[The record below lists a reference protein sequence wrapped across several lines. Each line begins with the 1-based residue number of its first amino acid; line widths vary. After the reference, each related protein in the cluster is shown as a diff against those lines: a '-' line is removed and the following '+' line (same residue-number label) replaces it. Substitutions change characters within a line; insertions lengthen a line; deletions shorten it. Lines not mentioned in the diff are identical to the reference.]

1 MKILNVRFKNIN
13 TLKGEWE
20 IHFDRSPFKE
30 SGLFAITGPNGSG
43 KTTIFDAVSL
53 GIYGETARLKN
64 SPEQIMS
71 KQTSRC
77 FSMVT
82 FSVNGNVYRST
93 WSLRSAQGR
102 TLLPEMK
109 LFEMNGKERLLED
122 KISTVRHRIAALTG
136 LDFKRFSRSMML
148 VQGEFSAFLNAL
160 DNERAEI
167 LDKIVGKDIFSEVLK
182 AAVENAETADNK
194 LQALEE
200 EIQDFPL
207 MRRSEVENLEETVQ
221 QLEEDFNAAD
231 GRILTLNEKENRRKR
246 YDQLQK
252 KYQENRNAMEE
263 ARYRK
268 SQMESDFERLKKAM
282 AAAPFQEEMDR
293 LDSWKSEASKDLDA
307 LKGFERDIADLED
320 RHDGLKEKEG
330 IHALELDRAQKAWSQ
345 RRALVEKTLEIEK
358 EIAAATDS
366 VGKLMER
373 QATVEAEQA
382 QTSQEQLTVKQEI
395 AENETRQK
403 DTECWLEEHLE
414 YEELVKR
421 IPVIKDGLEKL
432 QSIRQTIS
440 AHPGQQKSAVK
451 AERKASSLLTK
462 TARKLEKLRNKSEK
476 IKARQAEQNKALT
489 ALLGDGT
496 LKDLEKIYGG
506 QKDRLKNHQSMLKIA
521 KTYAKQEAGNGETL
535 EKALKKAEEE
545 HAEVLKIFEREN
557 NRLSVIKNTVR
568 FEPCRRQLKDK
579 EPCPLCGS
587 PEHPYVTAGPLFG
600 KETAEAL
607 NVQENTLNKIQSR
620 LKMLSDQIAG
630 LKARHDPLVE
640 MQKKWNFL
648 CQATGAEWAVGD
660 RHWVKTSVR
669 SLKKDVRRQGAR
681 LKKIRK
687 HHKKTEKIDQA
698 VQKHSAKLSEKQTVS
713 DQLEIDLNV
722 RRNRLSSLQQE
733 TQNFRQTEA
742 EILRNLQP
750 HLEMFKEKVPDPG
763 TERELNRRLEAKRVE
778 FFNHL
783 KAKNELKEQAI
794 ALKKRSGAL
803 PEQRDRLKTEA
814 DDLEKRINTRQGALN
829 ALKNQRQAT
838 FGTGDPIREK
848 QETGKK
854 IQTEKDAVETIRQ
867 EIQQVQQALTEKLR
881 LKQLAEKK
889 CRDIQKQCEDL
900 EQNLSIQAVASGF
913 ISLSDAQNS
922 RLPLKE
928 RQTLE
933 HQQEAID
940 CEIGDF
946 ASNLDAI
953 QKDSDEQGITEGAVE
968 FPEDLS
974 LEIQEARR
982 RKDELSEA
990 LTTAWDR
997 LEHQK
1002 TMEKEVELKLRHLE
1016 EQKKICRRLHDE
1028 KAFFESAGEAD
1039 IKRRTQELVL
1049 ERLLEQSN
1057 RQLEELSGRYCL
1069 RRCEENGLGL
1079 EIEDVFHQGERRS
1092 TQTLSGGETFLVSLA
1107 MALGLSDIAGNGRKI
1122 ESLFV
1127 DEGFGYLDDETL
1139 YRVVSTLKN
1148 LKRNGKLVGIISHVK
1163 RLEDEIPTK
1172 IRINKVAGG
1181 VSRLEVVA

>member
-20 IHFDRSPFKE
+20 IHFDRSPLKE

-71 KQTSRC
+71 KQTTRC

-82 FSVNGNVYRST
+82 FSVNGNVYRSS
-93 WSLRSAQGR
+93 WSLRSSQGK
-102 TLLPEMK
+102 TLPPEMK

-136 LDFKRFSRSMML
+136 LDFKRFSRSIML

-182 AAVENAETADNK
+182 TAVENAETADKK

-207 MRRSEVENLEETVQ
+207 MHRSEVENLEEKVQ
-221 QLEEDFNAAD
+221 QLEEDFNEAD
-231 GRILTLNEKENRRKR
+231 GRILTLNEKEIRRNR

-252 KYQENRNAMEE
+252 KYQDNRNAIEE

-293 LDSWKSEASKDLDA
+293 LDSLKLEASKDLDV

-320 RHDGLKEKEG
+320 RHNGLKEKEG

-345 RRALVEKTLEIEK
+345 RRVLVEKTLEIEK

-373 QATVEAEQA
+373 QATVEDEQA
-382 QTSQEQLTVKQEI
+382 KTSQEQLAIKQEI

-403 DTECWLEEHLE
+403 DTERWLDEHLE

-451 AERKASSLLTK
+451 AERKASSLLMK
-462 TARKLEKLRNKSEK
+462 TARKLEKFRNKVEK
-476 IKARQAEQNKALT
+476 IKARKAEQNKALT

-506 QKDRLKNHQSMLKIA
+506 QKERLKNYQSMLKIA
-521 KTYAKQEAGNGETL
+521 KIYAKQEAGNGEAL
-535 EKALKKAEEE
+535 VRALKKAEEE

-587 PEHPYVTAGPLFG
+587 LDHPYVTAGPSFG

-607 NVQENTLNKIQSR
+607 NALENTLNKIQSR
-620 LKMLSDQIAG
+620 LKTLSDQIAG
-630 LKARHDPLVE
+630 LKSQHDPLVE
-640 MQKKWNFL
+640 MQKKWNLL
-648 CQATGAEWAVGD
+648 CQATGAEWVIED
-660 RHWVKTSVR
+660 RHLVKTSIR

-687 HHKKTEKIDQA
+687 HHKKAGKIDQA
-698 VQKHSAKLSEKQTVS
+698 VQKHSAKVSEKQTVS

-722 RRNRLSSLQQE
+722 RRNSLSSLQQE
-733 TQNFRQTEA
+733 TQNLRQTEA
-742 EILRNLQP
+742 EVLRNLQP

-763 TERELNRRLEAKRVE
+763 TESELNRRLEAKRVE

-783 KAKNELKEQAI
+783 KTKNELKEQAI
-794 ALKKRSGAL
+794 VLKNRSKAL
-803 PEQRDRLKTEA
+803 PQQLERLKMEA
-814 DDLEKRINTRQGALN
+814 DDLEKRINTRQRALN
-829 ALKNQRQAT
+829 ALKNQRQTT
-838 FGTGDPIREK
+838 FGTGDPIQEK
-848 QETGKK
+848 QETEKK

-867 EIQQVQQALTEKLR
+867 EIQQVEQALTEKLR
-881 LKQLAEKK
+881 LKEVAEKK
-889 CRDIQKQCEDL
+889 CRDIQKACEDL
-900 EQNLSIQAVASGF
+900 EQNLSTQAVASGF
-913 ISLSDAQNS
+913 TSLADAQNS
-922 RLPLKE
+922 RLPLEE

-940 CEIGDF
+940 CEIADF
-946 ASNLDAI
+946 ASILDAI
-953 QKDSDEQGITEGAVE
+953 QKDFDEQGITEGAAE
-968 FPEDLS
+968 FPEDLG
-974 LEIQEARR
+974 LKIQEARR

-1002 TMEKEVELKLRHLE
+1002 TMEKEYELRLRQLE

-1028 KAFFESAGEAD
+1028 KEFFESAGEAD

-1049 ERLLEQSN
+1049 ERLLEKSN
-1057 RQLEELSGRYCL
+1057 RQLEELSGRYRL

-1079 EIEDVFHQGERRS
+1079 EIEDVFHQRERRS

-1139 YRVVSTLKN
+1139 YKVVSTLKN

>member
-20 IHFDRSPFKE
+20 IHFDRSPLKE

-93 WSLRSAQGR
+93 WSLRSAQGK
-102 TLLPEMK
+102 TLPPEMK

-122 KISTVRHRIAALTG
+122 KISMVRDRIAALTG
-136 LDFKRFSRSMML
+136 LDFKRFSRSIML

-182 AAVENAETADNK
+182 AAVENAETADKK

-207 MRRSEVENLEETVQ
+207 MHRSEVENLEETVQ
-221 QLEEDFNAAD
+221 QLEEDFNEAD
-231 GRILTLNEKENRRKR
+231 GRILTLNEKENQRKR

-252 KYQENRNAMEE
+252 KYQENQNAIEE

-268 SQMESDFERLKKAM
+268 SQMESDFQRLKKAM

-307 LKGFERDIADLED
+307 LKGFEREIADLED
-320 RHDGLKEKEG
+320 RHNGLKEKEG
-330 IHALELDRAQKAWSQ
+330 IHALELDRAEKAWSQ

-373 QATVEAEQA
+373 QAAVEDEQA
-382 QTSQEQLTVKQEI
+382 QTSQEQLAIKQEI
-395 AENETRQK
+395 AENEER
-403 DTECWLEEHLE
+403 WLAEHPE

-451 AERKASSLLTK
+451 AEKKASSLLTK
-462 TARKLEKLRNKSEK
+462 TACKLEKLRKKAEK
-476 IKARQAEQNKALT
+476 VKARQAEQNKALT
-489 ALLGDGT
+489 ALLDEGT
-496 LKDLEKIYGG
+496 LKDLEKIYSG
-506 QKDRLKNHQSMLKIA
+506 QKDRLKNYQSMLKIA
-521 KTYAKQEAGNGETL
+521 KTYAKQEAGNGEAL

-557 NRLSVIKNTVR
+557 NRLSVIKNTAR

-579 EPCPLCGS
+579 EACPLCGS
-587 PEHPYVTAGPLFG
+587 LDHPYVTAGPSFG

-607 NVQENTLNKIQSR
+607 NAQENTLNKIQSR
-620 LKMLSDQIAG
+620 LKTLSDQIAG
-630 LKARHDPLVE
+630 LKAQHDPLVE
-640 MQKKWNFL
+640 MQKKWNLL
-648 CQATGAEWAVGD
+648 CQATGAEWAIGD
-660 RHWVKTSVR
+660 RHLVKTSIR

-687 HHKKTEKIDQA
+687 HHKKTGKIDQA

-722 RRNRLSSLQQE
+722 RRNSLSSLQQE
-733 TQNFRQTEA
+733 TQNLRQTEA

-763 TERELNRRLEAKRVE
+763 TEGELNRRLEAKRAE

-794 ALKKRSGAL
+794 ALKNRSGAL
-803 PEQRDRLKTEA
+803 PQQLDRLKTEA
-814 DDLEKRINTRQGALN
+814 DNLEKRINARQGALN
-829 ALKNQRQAT
+829 ALKNQRQTT
-838 FGTGDPIREK
+838 FGTGDPSQEK
-848 QETGKK
+848 QETEKK

-881 LKQLAEKK
+881 LKQVAEKK
-889 CRDIQKQCEDL
+889 FRDIQKACEDL

-913 ISLSDAQNS
+913 TSLADAQNS
-922 RLPLKE
+922 RLRLEE

-940 CEIGDF
+940 CEIADYATTLDGIQEDF
-946 ASNLDAI
+946 DKN
-953 QKDSDEQGITEGAVE
+953 GITEATIE
-968 FPEDLS
+968 LSEDLS
-974 LEIQEARR
+974 LQIQEARR
-982 RKDELSEA
+982 RKEELSEA
-990 LTTAWDR
+990 LTAAWDR

-1002 TMEKEVELKLRHLE
+1002 TMEKEYELKLRQLE

-1028 KAFFESAGEAD
+1028 KEFFESAGEAD

-1057 RQLEELSGRYCL
+1057 RQLEELSGRYRL

-1139 YRVVSTLKN
+1139 YKVVSTLKN

>member
-20 IHFDRSPFKE
+20 IHFDRSPLKE

-71 KQTSRC
+71 NQTSRC

-93 WSLRSAQGR
+93 WSLRCAQGK
-102 TLLPEMK
+102 TLPPEMK

-122 KISTVRHRIAALTG
+122 KISTVRHRIEALTG
-136 LDFKRFSRSMML
+136 LDFKRFSRSIML

-182 AAVENAETADNK
+182 AAVENAETADKK

-207 MRRSEVENLEETVQ
+207 MQRREVENLEETVQ
-221 QLEEDFNAAD
+221 HLEEDFNEAD
-231 GRILTLNEKENRRKR
+231 GRILTLNEKENQRKR

-252 KYQENRNAMEE
+252 KYQEKQNAIEE

-268 SQMESDFERLKKAM
+268 SQMDSDFQRLKKAM

-293 LDSWKSEASKDLDA
+293 LDSWKSETTKDLDA
-307 LKGFERDIADLED
+307 LKGFEREIADLED
-320 RHDGLKEKEG
+320 RHNGLKEKAG

-358 EIAAATDS
+358 EIGAATDS

-373 QATVEAEQA
+373 QAIVEDEQ
-382 QTSQEQLTVKQEI
+382 TKTFQEQQAIKQKI

-403 DTECWLEEHLE
+403 DMERWLEEHPE

-451 AERKASSLLTK
+451 AERKASSLLMK
-462 TARKLEKLRNKSEK
+462 TARKLEKFRNKAEK
-476 IKARQAEQNKALT
+476 VKARQAEQNKALT

-506 QKDRLKNHQSMLKIA
+506 QKDRLKNYQSMLKIA
-521 KTYAKQEAGNGETL
+521 KTYAKQEAGNGEAL
-535 EKALKKAEEE
+535 ERALKKAEEE

-587 PEHPYVTAGPLFG
+587 LDHPYVTAGPSFG

-607 NVQENTLNKIQSR
+607 QAQENTLNKIQSR
-620 LKMLSDQIAG
+620 LKTLSDQIAG
-630 LKARHDPLVE
+630 LKAQHDPLVE
-640 MQKKWNFL
+640 MQKKWNLL
-648 CQATGAEWAVGD
+648 CQATGAEWAIGD
-660 RHWVKTSVR
+660 RHLVKTSIR

-687 HHKKTEKIDQA
+687 HHKKTGKNDLA

-713 DQLEIDLNV
+713 EQLEIDLNV
-722 RRNRLSSLQQE
+722 RRNSLSSLQQE
-733 TQNFRQTEA
+733 TQNLRQTEA

-763 TERELNRRLEAKRVE
+763 TESELNRRLEAKRTE

-783 KAKNELKEQAI
+783 KAQNELKEQAI
-794 ALKKRSGAL
+794 ALKNRSGAL
-803 PEQRDRLKTEA
+803 PQKRDRLKTEA

-829 ALKNQRQAT
+829 ALKNQRQTA
-838 FGTGDPIREK
+838 FGTGDPIQEK
-848 QETGKK
+848 QETEKK
-854 IQTEKDAVETIRQ
+854 IQTEKDAVENIRQ

-881 LKQLAEKK
+881 LKQVAEKK
-889 CRDIQKQCEDL
+889 LRDIQKACEDL
-900 EQNLSIQAVASGF
+900 EQNLSIHAVASGF
-913 ISLSDAQNS
+913 TSLADAQNS
-922 RLPLKE
+922 RLRLEE

-940 CEIGDF
+940 CEIADF

-953 QKDSDEQGITEGAVE
+953 QKDFDEQGITEGAGE

-974 LEIQEARR
+974 LQIQEARR

-990 LTTAWDR
+990 LTAAWDR

-1002 TMEKEVELKLRHLE
+1002 TMEKEYELRLRQLE
-1016 EQKKICRRLHDE
+1016 EQKIICRRLHDE
-1028 KAFFESAGEAD
+1028 KEFFESAGEAD

-1057 RQLEELSGRYCL
+1057 RQLEELSGRYRL

-1079 EIEDVFHQGERRS
+1079 EIEDVFHQRERRS

-1107 MALGLSDIAGNGRKI
+1107 MALGLSDIACNGRKI

-1139 YRVVSTLKN
+1139 YKVVSTLKN

-1163 RLEDEIPTK
+1163 RLEEEIPTK